1 MINRFF
7 VTIPYFSVGGVV
19 VVVLERKSKQER
31 EREQNGVGK
40 AVSVRVYLCL
50 WKSVIDVRGG
60 TETHN

>member
-19 VVVLERKSKQER
+19 VLERKCKQER